1 MAPSALDVADELYA
15 RWNDGGLSVV
25 TERVDPDIELVCD
38 PLRPTESVLRGV
50 AGWNHWVARWESH
63 VDLALARGTL
73 L

>member
-25 TERVDPDIELVCD
+25 TERVDPDIEL
-38 PLRPTESVLRGV
+38 GV